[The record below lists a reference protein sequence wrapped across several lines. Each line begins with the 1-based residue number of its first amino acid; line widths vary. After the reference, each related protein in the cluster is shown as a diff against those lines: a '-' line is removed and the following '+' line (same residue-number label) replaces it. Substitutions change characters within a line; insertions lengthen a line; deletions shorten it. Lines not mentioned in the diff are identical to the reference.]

1 MGKRIAFTV
10 FILLWSTS
18 FAFSAGPKH
27 ESTNAL
33 FFQYAYDNELRQID
47 SIGAYMRLTT
57 LCDSN
62 MGGSLGT
69 TFELPIGYDNDKLS
83 FKMSL
88 FGGLSYEYTLDDND
102 TLLTIGPC
110 TTATMLIDTYYI
122 STMFDLG
129 ILADFATSY
138 PVSERVSATMGGSFI
153 YDIARYSIYE
163 TATTTCSGFEE
174 GFSQLS
180 GRIYLGF
187 SVNK

>member
-1 MGKRIAFTV
+1 MDKKIALTV
-10 FILLWSTS
+10 FIVLFSTS

-27 ESTNAL
+27 ENTNAL

-47 SIGAYMRLTT
+47 SVGAYMRLTT
-57 LCDSN
+57 LFDSN
-62 MGGSLGT
+62 FGSSFGT
-69 TFELPIGYDNDKLS
+69 TFELPIGYANDKLS

-88 FGGLSYEYTLDDND
+88 FGGLSYEYTLDDSE
-102 TLLTIGPC
+102 TLLAIGPC
-110 TTATMLIDTYYI
+110 TTATMLINTTYI

-129 ILADFATSY
+129 VLADFATSY
-138 PVSERVSATMGGSFI
+138 PVSERVSATMGSSLI

-163 TATTTCSGFEE
+163 TASSTSSGFEE
-174 GFSQLS
+174 GFFQLS